1 MNVIRV
7 YCGDDGVTHF
17 EDVDWPMAPT
27 SVEGY
32 DRSAELSAVLTM
44 FASQPPGYFADWHPA
59 PSRRLFVL
67 ISGSAEIGVSDGTTR
82 RLAPGD
88 VALLEDVAGPGHTMR
103 VLGDTPRMA
112 MHVTLE
118 G

>member
-7 YCGDDGVTHF
+7 YCGTDGATHF
-17 EDVDWPMAPT
+17 EDVAWPMAPT
-27 SVEGY
+27 GVAGY
-32 DRSAELSAVLTM
+32 DRSAVLPTGEMM

-67 ISGSAEIGVSDGTTR
+67 ISGSAEIGVSDGATR
-82 RLAPGD
+82 RLGAGD
-88 VALLEDVAGPGHTMR
+88 IVLFEDVTGPGHTMR
-103 VLGDTPRMA
+103 VLGETPRIA